1 MSGKKR
7 IVAVDDSGI
16 VLKMLSAMLGGSYEF
31 NAFSKGMRAIEFL
44 EQKGA
49 DLIILD
55 IDMPV
60 LNGFEVMK
68 MIRTRNGL
76 KDIPVIFL
84 TSNNSKDDVLKAVKM
99 GAKDYAVKPVD
110 EAVLLKKVHALI
122 G

>member
-44 EQKGA
+44 EQRGA

-68 MIRTRNGL
+68 MIRTRNEL

-99 GAKDYAVKPVD
+99 GAKDYAVKPID
-110 EAVLLKKVHALI
+110 ETVLLKKIHALI

>member
-110 EAVLLKKVHALI
+110 ETVLLKKVHALI

>member
-68 MIRTRNGL
+68 MIRTRNEL